1 MDYTTIRISKE
12 DKRRLERL
20 ARLLNRNATQ
30 ALRYAID
37 AAEREANRFK
47 GDVNKVMS
55 SLRYA
60 KDIGETNAEDIDVY
74 LYGGSD

>member
-1 MDYTTIRISKE
+1 MEYTTIRISKR

-47 GDVNKVMS
+47 GDVNKVIS